1 MTKSQTDTLTTVA
14 KLLAL
19 TVIVA
24 GIAFAAGNYPTRGE
38 WQADRERQLDEI
50 EAVKEDV
57 STMQLEQVR
66 LRGSMSSIEKSQD
79 RSEKTTNEIR
89 QKLDAALLDERTT
102 NRRR

>member
-1 MTKSQTDTLTTVA
+1 MTKSQTDTLKVVGQ
-14 KLLAL
+14 LLAL
-19 TVIVA
+19 VVLVA

-38 WQADRERQLDEI
+38 WEADREKQLDEI

-89 QKLDAALLDERTT
+89 QKLDAALLDGKTN